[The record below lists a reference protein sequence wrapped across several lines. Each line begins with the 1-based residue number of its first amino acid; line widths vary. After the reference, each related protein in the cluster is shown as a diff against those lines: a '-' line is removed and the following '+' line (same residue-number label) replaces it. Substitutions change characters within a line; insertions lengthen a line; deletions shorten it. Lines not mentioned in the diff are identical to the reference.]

1 MKDQATGDQP
11 THVRR
16 SSDFVVPHSHE
27 LDVPDMV
34 RICPFEKF
42 EIGNEAG
49 FHPHALLHLRGSE
62 SFSPSPA
69 PRLGK
74 ISNGHAFMTR
84 GLRRACI
91 APRYAGTYARDIF
104 ERLPFS

>member
-74 ISNGHAFMTR
+74 ISERARICDEGFETSVHSAP
-84 GLRRACI
+84 LRRHV
-91 APRYAGTYARDIF
+91 RARHI
-104 ERLPFS
+104 